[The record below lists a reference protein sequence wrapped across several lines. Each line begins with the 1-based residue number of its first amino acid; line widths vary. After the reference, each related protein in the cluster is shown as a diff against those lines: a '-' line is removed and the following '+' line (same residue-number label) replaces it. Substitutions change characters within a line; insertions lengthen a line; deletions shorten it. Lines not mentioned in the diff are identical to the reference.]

1 MSSRSAQ
8 IAAALGRVS
17 LPRPGS
23 NPRWLARAGI
33 SLALT
38 GAALLLSLALR
49 SMVLPNPF
57 ILFFAAVALSAWVGG
72 LWAGALA
79 TMVSMVAANY
89 FLIDPTVNPSLSSDA
104 QMRSFI
110 FLGVGLLISGLSETR
125 LQAGVQAEQARER
138 AEQVQHLL
146 TRILERTDDGYVA
159 LDRAWR
165 YLYINPQGA
174 RLTGHQPHEL
184 IGRRIWEIFSD
195 LRGSQILDQLHAAL
209 DAQQPLVFEY
219 YHPQTRRWLACRAF
233 PAPDGTTIFMQDMTA
248 QRQATADAA
257 HVANRMAQIQALTV
271 ALTAA
276 LTPADVATVILDHA
290 VRALRAQGG
299 LVAMLTADGEAL
311 TIIDSLGYPPE
322 MVAVGMRLPLISPG
336 PLVDAVCSR
345 TPVFVESRAA
355 AAARYPQLVGVFE
368 QTRLHA
374 WANIPLLVDGH
385 VVGALELSFR
395 APRTLDHEQAFLST
409 LARQCAQAM
418 DRARLYAA
426 EQAARAQAE
435 EAVRQRDIFFSV
447 AAHELRTPL
456 TSLLGQAQVLQR
468 RLAREEQVSERQR
481 RGATVV
487 VEQAQRLSRMVA
499 ALLDI
504 SRIEQGRLSLECGL
518 LDLGALVRRIVEESR
533 PIYSAHSLDCSTP
546 DGPLP
551 MLGDALRLEQ
561 VVQNLLG
568 NAVKYSAAGS
578 IVRIAVLRE
587 GQEALI
593 TVADQGMGIPQDA
606 LDQIFRRFYRAA
618 NVSARHLTGM
628 GVGLSVV
635 HEIVTLHGGRVEV
648 VSREG
653 VGSTFIVVLP
663 LESRA

>member
-17 LPRPGS
+17 LPRPGR
-23 NPRWLARAGI
+23 NPRWLARAVI
-33 SLALT
+33 SLAIT
-38 GAALLLSLALR
+38 GAALLLSLAMR

-79 TMVSMVAANY
+79 TLVSMGVANY
-89 FLIDPTVNPSLSSDA
+89 FLIDPTASLSLSPDA
-104 QMRSFI
+104 QVRSFI
-110 FLGVGLLISGLSETR
+110 FVGVALLISGLSETR
-125 LQAGVQAEQARER
+125 LQAGVQAERARER
-138 AEQVQHLL
+138 AEQIQHLL
-146 TRILERTDDGYVA
+146 TRILERTDDGYMA

-184 IGRRIWEIFSD
+184 IGMRIWEIFAD
-195 LRGSQILDQLHAAL
+195 LRGSDLQVQLHATL

-219 YHPQTRRWLACRAF
+219 YHPPTQRWLACRAF
-233 PAPDGTTIFMQDMTA
+233 PAPDGTTIFMQDITT
-248 QRQATADAA
+248 QRRATANAT
-257 HVANRMAQIQALTV
+257 HVANRIAQLQALTV

-276 LTPADVATVILDHA
+276 LSPTDVAAVILDQA

-322 MVAVGMRLPLISPG
+322 IVEIGMRLPLSTPG
-336 PLVDAVCSR
+336 PLVDAVSSR

-355 AAARYPQLVGVFE
+355 AAARYPQLIDIFD
-368 QTRLHA
+368 QTLLHA

-385 VVGALELSFR
+385 VVGALEISFSTPQ
-395 APRTLDHEQAFLST
+395 ALEHEQAFLST

-468 RLAREEQVSERQR
+468 RLAHEDMVSERHR
-481 RGATVV
+481 HGATVV
-487 VEQAQRLSRMVA
+487 VEQAQRLNRMVA

-504 SRIEQGRLSLECGL
+504 SRIEQGRLSLERGL
-518 LDLGALVRRIVEESR
+518 LDVAALVRRVVEESR
-533 PIYSAHSLDCSTP
+533 PIYSAHSVECSTA

-551 MLGDALRLEQ
+551 MMGDALRLEQ
-561 VVQNLLG
+561 VVRNLLG

-578 IVRIAVLRE
+578 VVRISVLRE
-587 GQEALI
+587 GQEAMI

-618 NVSARHLTGM
+618 NVSASHLTGM

-635 HEIVTLHGGRVEV
+635 HEIVMLHGGRVEV

-653 VGSTFIVVLP
+653 VGSTFIVLLP
-663 LESRA
+663 IESRE

>member
-1 MSSRSAQ
+1 
-8 IAAALGRVS
+8 
-17 LPRPGS
+17 
-23 NPRWLARAGI
+23 
-33 SLALT
+33 
-38 GAALLLSLALR
+38 
-49 SMVLPNPF
+49 
-57 ILFFAAVALSAWVGG
+57 
-72 LWAGALA
+72 
-79 TMVSMVAANY
+79 
-89 FLIDPTVNPSLSSDA
+89 
-104 QMRSFI
+104 
-110 FLGVGLLISGLSETR
+110 
-125 LQAGVQAEQARER
+125 
-138 AEQVQHLL
+138 
-146 TRILERTDDGYVA
+146 
-159 LDRAWR
+159 
-165 YLYINPQGA
+165 
-174 RLTGHQPHEL
+174 
-184 IGRRIWEIFSD
+184 
-195 LRGSQILDQLHAAL
+195 
-209 DAQQPLVFEY
+209 
-219 YHPQTRRWLACRAF
+219 
-233 PAPDGTTIFMQDMTA
+233 MTA
-248 QRQATADAA
+248 QRQATADAT
-257 HVANRMAQIQALTV
+257 HVANRMAQLQALTV

-276 LTPADVATVILDHA
+276 LTPTDVATVILAQA
-290 VRALRAQGG
+290 VQALRAQGG

-322 MVAVGMRLPLISPG
+322 IVEVGMRLPLSAPG

-345 TPVFVESRAA
+345 TPVFVESREA

-385 VVGALELSFR
+385 VVGALEISFS
-395 APRTLDHEQAFLST
+395 APRALEHEQAFLST

-426 EQAARAQAE
+426 EQAARTQAE
-435 EAVRQRDIFFSV
+435 QAVRQRDVFFSV

-468 RLAREEQVSERQR
+468 RLTREEQVSERHR
-481 RGATVV
+481 HGATVV

-499 ALLDI
+499 ALLDV
-504 SRIEQGRLSLECGL
+504 SRIEQGRLSLERGL
-518 LDLGALVRRIVEESR
+518 LDLVVLVRRVVEESR
-533 PIYSAHSLDCSTP
+533 PIYSAHSVDCSMT

-551 MLGDALRLEQ
+551 IMGDALRLEQ

-578 IVRIAVLRE
+578 VVRISVFCE

-618 NVSARHLTGM
+618 NVSASHLTGM

-635 HEIVTLHGGRVEV
+635 HEIVMLHGGRVEV

-653 VGSTFIVVLP
+653 VGSTFIVLLP